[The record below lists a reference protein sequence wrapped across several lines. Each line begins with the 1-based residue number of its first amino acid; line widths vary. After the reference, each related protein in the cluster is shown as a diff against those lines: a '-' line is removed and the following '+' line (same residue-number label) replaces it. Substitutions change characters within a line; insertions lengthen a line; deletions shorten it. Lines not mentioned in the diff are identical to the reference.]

1 MLMTSLYN
9 RKYKIC
15 FMLYIKTFNNN
26 SIKQLINDLSL
37 PRYYN
42 ARAIRHAF
50 QLFLR
55 PFVGFFLIEAAV
67 FYSAS

>member
-26 SIKQLINDLSL
+26 SIKQL
-37 PRYYN
+37 
-42 ARAIRHAF
+42 
-50 QLFLR
+50 
-55 PFVGFFLIEAAV
+55 
-67 FYSAS
+67 FY

>member
-26 SIKQLINDLSL
+26 SIKHYGIFLLLLNMRFLL
-37 PRYYN
+37 PP
-42 ARAIRHAF
+42 
-50 QLFLR
+50 L
-55 PFVGFFLIEAAV
+55 
-67 FYSAS
+67 

>member
-26 SIKQLINDLSL
+26 SIKQLI
-37 PRYYN
+37 Y
-42 ARAIRHAF
+42 
-50 QLFLR
+50 
-55 PFVGFFLIEAAV
+55 FFIFIVLTIHYV
-67 FYSAS
+67 R